1 MPSFLYVAALLSSGS
16 TKKEAILLS
25 KQNSMSTTVCMDYV
39 LEAEILL
46 AQGSRKGITLKTAT
60 VLLAKNKEDTQW

>member
-1 MPSFLYVAALLSSGS
+1 
-16 TKKEAILLS
+16 
-25 KQNSMSTTVCMDYV
+25 MSTTVCMDYV